1 MTLVALS
8 RERSWEFLAVMT
20 EAWNWIQQRPRFYRQ
35 AGAQMTFY
43 EFLQFSKAPNK
54 KQIAVIANDRMAAL
68 VTVWLMTD
76 DVFDVHVI
84 APPKSKADVLT
95 NALLAVRN
103 SIFDDLD
110 ASVIRTS
117 CGTYRGH
124 KNKGIER
131 ILIACGMTPTGDP
144 WKAEGDNDSTF
155 QEYEITREKYAESKT
170 SADQ

>member
-1 MTLVALS
+1 MLVALS
-8 RERSWEFLAVMT
+8 KEKSWEFLAAMSQ
-20 EAWNWIQQRPRFYRQ
+20 AWAWTQERPRFYQ
-35 AGAQMTFY
+35 HSGAQMSFE
-43 EFLQFSKAPNK
+43 EFLEFSKAQNK
-54 KQIAVIANDRMAAL
+54 KQIAVMADGQMVAL

-76 DVFDVHVI
+76 GVFDVHVTT
-84 APPKSKADVLT
+84 PPKSKADVLV

-124 KNKGIER
+124 KHKGLER
-131 ILIACGMTPTGDP
+131 ILIACGMTPIGEP
-144 WKAEGDNDSTF
+144 WKFDNEPATF

-170 SADQ
+170 SSNQ

>member
-8 RERSWEFLAVMT
+8 PENKWEFLTAMS
-20 EAWNWIQQRPRFYRQ
+20 EAWAWTQERSRFYQ
-35 AGAQMTFY
+35 HSGAQMSFE
-43 EFLQFSKAPNK
+43 EFLEFSKAENK
-54 KQIAVIANDRMAAL
+54 KQIAVIADGQMAAL
-68 VTVWLMTD
+68 VTVWLTSD

-84 APPKSKADVLT
+84 APPKSQSGVLM
-95 NALLAVRN
+95 NALRAVRN

-124 KNKGIER
+124 KHKGLER
-131 ILIACGMTPTGDP
+131 ILIACGMTPAGAP
-144 WKAEGDNDSTF
+144 WKFDGEPATF

-170 SADQ
+170 SSN